1 MTLDKY
7 KTSVDDVY
15 KYESI
20 AELKDIFVS
29 LNNPYI
35 KHEANSREDV
45 LKYVDKLVKSNG
57 LVFYWKEYGDA
68 YGDYCDYVKIIEGA
82 SL

>member
-1 MTLDKY
+1 MILDKY

-20 AELKDIFVS
+20 AELKDILIG

-35 KHEANSREDV
+35 GYEANRTKEV
-45 LKYVDKLVKSNG
+45 LEYINKLNKSNG
-57 LVFYWKEYGDA
+57 LVFYWQECGDDW
-68 YGDYCDYVKIIEGA
+68 GDYCDYVKIIEGA